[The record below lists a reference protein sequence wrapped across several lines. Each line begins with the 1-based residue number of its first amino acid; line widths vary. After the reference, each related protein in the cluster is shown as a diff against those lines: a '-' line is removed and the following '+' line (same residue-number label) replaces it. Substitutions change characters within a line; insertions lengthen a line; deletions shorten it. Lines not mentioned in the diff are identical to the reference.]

1 MEPTAGD
8 PGQPGNVERG
18 KTNLGAADPFGNSRP
33 GPVLAYV
40 RPTSADSQK
49 RVWPRRLMLIIFV
62 VFCMEVGI
70 MMVVLPWKQVWTNNL
85 LIVQYPAARAFLSNF
100 FVRGLFSGLGLLDL
114 WIGIW
119 EAVHYSEH

>member
-1 MEPTAGD
+1 MEPTPGT
-8 PGQPGNVERG
+8 PGQPETAERRE
-18 KTNLGAADPFGNSRP
+18 TQLGTADPLGSGRP

-40 RPTSADSQK
+40 RTPATAKK
-49 RVWPRRLMLIIFV
+49 RVWPKRLMLIIFV

-70 MMVVLPWKQVWTNNL
+70 MLAVLPWKQVWTTNPL
-85 LIVQYPAARAFLSNF
+85 VLRFPGLRAVLSNY

-119 EAVHYSEH
+119 EAVHYSEE